1 MNATCGIYARYSS
14 EKQNANSVEDQIR
27 KCREYAA
34 KNGWAILENHIY
46 RDAAISGASDNRDS
60 LKRMLAAA
68 SAHPPAF
75 ACLLVDDSSRLSRS
89 VGDADRIVKELRF
102 AGVKICYVAQGFDS
116 DSESAGLLTA
126 VFGGI
131 NEQYLVDL
139 SRKTF
144 RGVEGLAHR
153 KLHTGGRCFGYKNVP
168 IEHESERD
176 SHSRPVICG
185 VRLEVEPEQAKVVGR
200 IFSLYAEGRSLKT
213 ITKLL
218 NAEGVQSPQPSKGR
232 ISRSWCPS
240 SVRTILHNPRY
251 RGLVVWGKTKKVRS
265 PKSGKRVYRPRP
277 ESEWVRS
284 EIPEQRIISEELWS
298 MVETRRE
305 SVKRLYGDANRHNGL
320 MHTRRMNSAY
330 LFSGILKCADC
341 GANLTILWGKGRN
354 KSTQVYGCPSNWN
367 RGVCNN
373 TARIRRDD
381 LESAMLSQLQEKILR
396 AEVVDYVLAKYESAL
411 LKELENMA
419 SEMDRMQSR
428 KRELEGELANLTRAL
443 ASGQLSP
450 TIMAA
455 ITDRE
460 REVSEITEC
469 VVSSSENSIK
479 TRVAAMRTTAK
490 SKLKD
495 LRSLLGGDV
504 TVARTALLNHVDR
517 IQMRAD
523 GKVYIA
529 KGNWNFFG
537 QLPRDGAG
545 GQNRTG
551 YARLFRAALYH

>member
-1 MNATCGIYARYSS
+1 VPDLNPQIDMPKARIMDAVRANVRQGNEVISLAT
-14 EKQNANSVEDQIR
+14 EDMFIWGQVHTDTPFFFPN
-27 KCREYAA
+27 REA
-34 KNGWAILENHIY
+34 
-46 RDAAISGASDNRDS
+46 
-60 LKRMLAAA
+60 
-68 SAHPPAF
+68 
-75 ACLLVDDSSRLSRS
+75 
-89 VGDADRIVKELRF
+89 
-102 AGVKICYVAQGFDS
+102 
-116 DSESAGLLTA
+116 
-126 VFGGI
+126 
-131 NEQYLVDL
+131 LVDL
-139 SRKTF
+139 YTEIVNTP
-144 RGVEGLAHR
+144 GVKHR

-200 IFSLYAEGRSLKT
+200 IFSMCAEGRSLKT

-232 ISRSWCPS
+232 ILRSWCPS

-284 EIPEQRIISEELWS
+284 EIPEQRIISEELWN
-298 MVETRRE
+298 MVEARRE

-330 LFSGILKCADC
+330 LFSGMLKCADC

-396 AEVVDYVLAKYESAL
+396 PEVVDYVLAEYESAL
-411 LKELENMA
+411 FKELGNMA
-419 SEMDRMQSR
+419 SEMGRMQSR

-455 ITDRE
+455 IADRE
-460 REVSEITEC
+460 REVSEITER
-469 VVSSSENSIK
+469 VVSSSEDSIK
-479 TRVAAMRTTAK
+479 TRIAAMRTTAK

-523 GKVYIA
+523 GKVYVA